1 MRLIY
6 SGNFVAKLVFA
17 RRIFP
22 ALGNANEF
30 SLLSLNGKIVMSKTA
45 YHITLKGY
53 VGGYDFDRSTVDKE
67 LAKNE
72 GKQVNVL
79 IDSLGGSLA
88 TGLSISAAF
97 KNHGN
102 VNVHFVGLNASA
114 ATIASL
120 GAAHISIDAGA
131 MYLVH
136 KCSMAF
142 FEWGSLNSDQFAT
155 LIADFEKI
163 KADLDKLDLNVAQ
176 IYAKKCRKPTADLLA
191 LMKVGGWLTAKEA
204 LDWGFVDE
212 ITDLDDEPAPKL
224 TDALA
229 SAMASEGMPIPN
241 IPLAETDREGLFGKF
256 LTAIASLFRSPS
268 NSISTAMIKTYT
280 FLSAILADNP
290 LTVNDGK
297 AAITAAQLDCIED
310 ALADK
315 DRLCNE
321 QKKTI
326 EERDATITDLQAKLA
341 AKPAASTT
349 AVVEDGKPGGDAP
362 KNDVEQFVDTYNSAR
377 ALYNGV

>member
-1 MRLIY
+1 
-6 SGNFVAKLVFA
+6 
-17 RRIFP
+17 
-22 ALGNANEF
+22 
-30 SLLSLNGKIVMSKTA
+30 MSKTA
-45 YHITLKGY
+45 YHISLKGY
-53 VGGYDFDRSTVDKE
+53 VGGYDFDRSTVDRE

-136 KCSMAF
+136 QCSMAF
-142 FEWGSLNSDQFAT
+142 FEWGSLNSAQFAT
-155 LIADFEKI
+155 LIADCEKI
-163 KADLDKLDLNVAQ
+163 KADLDKLDLNCAQ
-176 IYAKKCRKPTADLLA
+176 LYAARCKRKTEDLLA

-212 ITDLDDEPAPKL
+212 ITDLADEPAPKL

-241 IPLAETDREGLFGKF
+241 IPLAETDRESLFGKF
-256 LTAIASLFRSPS
+256 LTAIASLFKPS
-268 NSISTAMIKTYT
+268 TNPITTAMIKTYT
-280 FLSAILADNP
+280 FLSAILADKP
-290 LTVNDGK
+290 LTVKDG
-297 AAITAAQLDCIED
+297 AATVTVAQLDAIED
-310 ALADK
+310 ALAEK
-315 DRLCNE
+315 NRLCNE
-321 QKKTI
+321 QKQTI
-326 EERDATITDLQAKLA
+326 ADLQAKLD
-341 AKPAASTT
+341 KTPAEPSKQ
-349 AVVEDGKPGGDAP
+349 VVEDNKPGEPAP
-362 KNDVEQFVDTYNSAR
+362 KNDVEAFVETFNSAR
-377 ALYNGV
+377 ALYNEV

>member
-1 MRLIY
+1 
-6 SGNFVAKLVFA
+6 
-17 RRIFP
+17 
-22 ALGNANEF
+22 
-30 SLLSLNGKIVMSKTA
+30 MSKTA
-45 YHITLKGY
+45 YQISLKGY
-53 VGGYDFDRSTVDKE
+53 VGGYDFDRATVDKE

-97 KNHGN
+97 RNHGN

-136 KCSMAF
+136 KCSMALF
-142 FEWGSLNSDQFAT
+142 SALQSAFGDNEWGSLNSDQFAT
-155 LIADFEKI
+155 LIADCEKI

-212 ITDLDDEPAPKL
+212 ITDLEDEPAPRL

-241 IPLAETDREGLFGKF
+241 IPLADTDREGLFGKF
-256 LTAIASLFRSPS
+256 LTAIASLFKPS
-268 NSISTAMIKTYT
+268 TNPITTAMIKTYT
-280 FLSAILADNP
+280 YLSAILADKP
-290 LTVNDGK
+290 LTVSDG
-297 AAITAAQLDCIED
+297 TATVTVAQLDAIED

-315 DRLCNE
+315 NRLCDE
-321 QKKTI
+321 QKKTV
-326 EERDATITDLQAKLA
+326 EERDATIADLKAKLDK
-341 AKPAASTT
+341 KPAEPSKQ
-349 AVVEDGKPGGDAP
+349 VVEDNKPGEQQP

-377 ALYNGV
+377 ALFNEL

>member
-1 MRLIY
+1 
-6 SGNFVAKLVFA
+6 
-17 RRIFP
+17 
-22 ALGNANEF
+22 
-30 SLLSLNGKIVMSKTA
+30 MSKTT
-45 YHITLKGY
+45 YNISLKGY
-53 VGGYDFDRSTVDKE
+53 VGGYDFDRATVDKE

-155 LIADFEKI
+155 LIADCEKI

-176 IYAKKCRKPTADLLA
+176 IYAKKCRKPVADLLA

-241 IPLAETDREGLFGKF
+241 IPLADTDREGLFGKF
-256 LTAIASLFRSPS
+256 LTAIASLFKPS
-268 NSISTAMIKTYT
+268 TNPITTAMIKTYT

-310 ALADK
+310 ALAKK
-315 DRLCNE
+315 DRLCKE

-326 EERDATITDLQAKLA
+326 EERDATIAELQAKLA

-349 AVVEDGKPGGDAP
+349 AVVEDSKPGGDAP
-362 KNDVEQFVDTYNSAR
+362 KNDVEAFVDTVNSAR
-377 ALYNGV
+377 ALYDEV

>member
-1 MRLIY
+1 M
-6 SGNFVAKLVFA
+6 V
-17 RRIFP
+17 
-22 ALGNANEF
+22 
-30 SLLSLNGKIVMSKTA
+30 KTA
-45 YHITLKGY
+45 YNISLKGY
-53 VGGYDFDRSTVDKE
+53 VGGADFDRTTVDRE
-67 LAKNE
+67 LAKNN

-155 LIADFEKI
+155 LIAECEKI
-163 KADLDKLDLNVAQ
+163 KADLDKLDLNCAQ
-176 IYAKKCRKPTADLLA
+176 LYANRCKRKTEDLLA

-212 ITDLDDEPAPKL
+212 ITDLADEPAPKL

-229 SAMASEGMPIPN
+229 SAMANAGMPIPN
-241 IPLAETDREGLFGKF
+241 IPLAESDKESAFTKF
-256 LTAIASLFRSPS
+256 IAALTSLFSAKAERQADNKPS
-268 NSISTAMIKTYT
+268 TNPITTAMIKTYT
-280 FLSAILADNP
+280 FLSAILADKL
-290 LTVNDGK
+290 LTVKDG
-297 AAITAAQLDCIED
+297 AATVTVAQLDAIED
-310 ALADK
+310 ALAEK
-315 DRLCNE
+315 DRLCNA
-321 QKKTI
+321 QKQTI
-326 EERDATITDLQAKLA
+326 ADLQAKLD
-341 AKPAASTT
+341 KQPAEPTKQ
-349 AVVEDGKPGGDAP
+349 VVEDSKPGGDPTP

-377 ALYNGV
+377 ALYNEV

>member
-1 MRLIY
+1 MPKHQYNIQ
-6 SGNFVAKLVFA
+6 
-17 RRIFP
+17 
-22 ALGNANEF
+22 
-30 SLLSLNGKIVMSKTA
+30 
-45 YHITLKGY
+45 LKGY
-53 VGGYDFDRSTVDKE
+53 VGGYDFDRNTVDTV
-67 LAKNE
+67 LGKNE
-72 GKQVNVL
+72 GKEVNVL

-136 KCSMAF
+136 QCSMAF
-142 FEWGSLNSDQFAT
+142 FEWGSLNSAQFAT
-155 LIADFEKI
+155 LIADCEKI

-176 IYAKKCRKPTADLLA
+176 LYAARCKRPTADLLA
-191 LMKVGGWLTAKEA
+191 QMKVGGWLSAKEA

-241 IPLAETDREGLFGKF
+241 IPIDEKDRDGIFNKLV
-256 LTAIASLFRSPS
+256 TSITSLFQSKSHTLMTEEQTNR
-268 NSISTAMIKTYT
+268 ISDLEAQ
-280 FLSAILADNP
+280 
-290 LTVNDGK
+290 V
-297 AAITAAQLDCIED
+297 AAQSKMIEAQKAVITELEAKIA
-310 ALADK
+310 AL
-315 DRLCNE
+315 
-321 QKKTI
+321 
-326 EERDATITDLQAKLA
+326 
-341 AKPAASTT
+341 PAASTT
-349 AVVEDGKPGGDAP
+349 NVVEDSKPQEP
-362 KNDVEQFVDTYNSAR
+362 TEKNEVEAFVDTFNSAR
-377 ALYNGV
+377 KLFNEV

>member
-1 MRLIY
+1 
-6 SGNFVAKLVFA
+6 
-17 RRIFP
+17 
-22 ALGNANEF
+22 
-30 SLLSLNGKIVMSKTA
+30 MSKTA
-45 YHITLKGY
+45 YHISLKGY
-53 VGGYDFDRSTVDKE
+53 VGGYDFDRSTVDRE

-97 KNHGN
+97 RNHGN

-120 GAAHISIDAGA
+120 GAARISIDAGA

-155 LIADFEKI
+155 LIADCEKI
-163 KADLDKLDLNVAQ
+163 KADLDKLDLNCAQ
-176 IYAKKCRKPTADLLA
+176 LYASRCKRKTEDLLA
-191 LMKVGGWLTAKEA
+191 LMKAGGWLTAKEA

-212 ITDLDDEPAPKL
+212 ITDLADEPAPKL

-241 IPLAETDREGLFGKF
+241 IPISEADKESAFAKF
-256 LTAIASLFRSPS
+256 IAALTSFFKPS
-268 NSISTAMIKTYT
+268 TNPITTAMIKTYT
-280 FLSAILADNP
+280 FLSAILADKP
-290 LTVNDGK
+290 LTVKDG
-297 AAITAAQLDCIED
+297 AATVTVAQLDAIED
-310 ALADK
+310 ALAEK

-321 QKKTI
+321 QKQTI
-326 EERDATITDLQAKLA
+326 ADLQAKLDMT
-341 AKPAASTT
+341 PAEPSKQ
-349 AVVEDGKPGGDAP
+349 VVEDNKPGEPAP
-362 KNDVEQFVDTYNSAR
+362 KNDVEAFVETFNSAR
-377 ALYNGV
+377 ALYNEV

>member
-1 MRLIY
+1 
-6 SGNFVAKLVFA
+6 
-17 RRIFP
+17 
-22 ALGNANEF
+22 
-30 SLLSLNGKIVMSKTA
+30 MSKTA
-45 YHITLKGY
+45 YNISLKGY
-53 VGGYDFDRSTVDKE
+53 VGGYDFDRSTVDRE

-79 IDSLGGSLA
+79 IDSLCGSLA

-97 KNHGN
+97 RNHGN

-120 GAAHISIDAGA
+120 GAARISIDAGA

-155 LIADFEKI
+155 LIADCEKI
-163 KADLDKLDLNVAQ
+163 KADLDKLDLNCAQ
-176 IYAKKCRKPTADLLA
+176 LYASRCKRKTEDLLA
-191 LMKVGGWLTAKEA
+191 LMKAGGWLTAKEA

-212 ITDLDDEPAPKL
+212 ITDLADEPAPKL

-241 IPLAETDREGLFGKF
+241 IPISEADKESAFAKF
-256 LTAIASLFRSPS
+256 IAALTSFFKPS
-268 NSISTAMIKTYT
+268 TNPITTAMIKTYT
-280 FLSAILADNP
+280 FLSAILADKP
-290 LTVNDGK
+290 LTVKDG
-297 AAITAAQLDCIED
+297 AATVTVAQLDAIED
-310 ALADK
+310 ALAEK

-321 QKKTI
+321 QKQTI
-326 EERDATITDLQAKLA
+326 ADLQAKLDMT
-341 AKPAASTT
+341 PAEPSKQ
-349 AVVEDGKPGGDAP
+349 VVEDNKPGEPAP
-362 KNDVEQFVDTYNSAR
+362 KNDVEAFVETFNSAR
-377 ALYNGV
+377 ALYNEV

>member
-1 MRLIY
+1 M
-6 SGNFVAKLVFA
+6 
-17 RRIFP
+17 P
-22 ALGNANEF
+22 
-30 SLLSLNGKIVMSKTA
+30 KIA
-45 YHITLKGY
+45 YNISLKGY
-53 VGGYDFDRSTVDKE
+53 VGGADFDRTTVDKT
-67 LAKNE
+67 LAQNE

-136 KCSMAF
+136 QCSMAF
-142 FEWGSLNSDQFAT
+142 FEWGSLNSAQFAT
-155 LIADFEKI
+155 LIADCEKI
-163 KADLDKLDLNVAQ
+163 KADLDKLDLNCAQ
-176 IYAKKCRKPTADLLA
+176 LYAARCKRKPEDLLA
-191 LMKVGGWLTAKEA
+191 LMKAGGWLTAKEA

-212 ITDLDDEPAPKL
+212 ITDLADEPAPKL

-241 IPLAETDREGLFGKF
+241 IPIAEADKESAFARFLAA
-256 LTAIASLFRSPS
+256 LTSFFKPS
-268 NSISTAMIKTYT
+268 TNPITTAMIKTYT
-280 FLSAILADNP
+280 FLSAILANKP
-290 LTVNDGK
+290 LTVKDG
-297 AAITAAQLDCIED
+297 AATVTVAQLDAIED
-310 ALADK
+310 ALAEK
-315 DRLCNE
+315 DSLCNE
-321 QKKTI
+321 QKQTI
-326 EERDATITDLQAKLA
+326 ADLQAKLD
-341 AKPAASTT
+341 KQPAEPTKQ
-349 AVVEDGKPGGDAP
+349 VVEDRTPGGDPAP

-377 ALYNGV
+377 ALYNEV

>member
-1 MRLIY
+1 M
-6 SGNFVAKLVFA
+6 
-17 RRIFP
+17 P
-22 ALGNANEF
+22 
-30 SLLSLNGKIVMSKTA
+30 KTA
-45 YHITLKGY
+45 YHISLKGY
-53 VGGYDFDRSTVDKE
+53 VGGYDFDRSTVDRE

-136 KCSMAF
+136 QCSMAF
-142 FEWGSLNSDQFAT
+142 FEWGSLNSAQFET
-155 LIADFEKI
+155 LIADCEKI
-163 KADLDKLDLNVAQ
+163 KADLDKLDLNCAQ
-176 IYAKKCRKPTADLLA
+176 LYAARCKRKPEDLLA
-191 LMKVGGWLTAKEA
+191 LMKIGGWLTAKEA

-212 ITDLDDEPAPKL
+212 ITDLADEPAPKL

-229 SAMASEGMPIPN
+229 SAMANAGMPIPN
-241 IPLAETDREGLFGKF
+241 IPIAENDKESAFAKF
-256 LTAIASLFRSPS
+256 IAALTSLFSAKAERQADNKPS
-268 NSISTAMIKTYT
+268 TNPITTAMIKTYT
-280 FLSAILADNP
+280 FLSAIMADKP
-290 LTVNDGK
+290 LTVKDG
-297 AAITAAQLDCIED
+297 AATVTVAQLDAIED
-310 ALADK
+310 ALAEK
-315 DRLCNE
+315 DSLCNE
-321 QKKTI
+321 QKQTI
-326 EERDATITDLQAKLA
+326 ADLQAKLD
-341 AKPAASTT
+341 KQPAEPTKQ
-349 AVVEDGKPGGDAP
+349 VVEDRKPGGDPAP

-377 ALYNGV
+377 ALYNEV

>member
-1 MRLIY
+1 
-6 SGNFVAKLVFA
+6 
-17 RRIFP
+17 
-22 ALGNANEF
+22 
-30 SLLSLNGKIVMSKTA
+30 MSKTA
-45 YHITLKGY
+45 YNISLKGY
-53 VGGYDFDRSTVDKE
+53 VGGYDFDRATVDKE

-155 LIADFEKI
+155 LIADCEKI

-176 IYAKKCRKPTADLLA
+176 LYAKKCRKPVADLLA
-191 LMKVGGWLTAKEA
+191 LMKVGGWLNAKEA

-212 ITDLDDEPAPKL
+212 ITDLDDEPAPKM

-229 SAMASEGMPIPN
+229 SAMANAGMPIPN
-241 IPLAETDREGLFGKF
+241 IPLAEQDRESAFGKF
-256 LTAIASLFRSPS
+256 LSAITSIFKSQTPNTMPS
-268 NSISTAMIKTYT
+268 DTTTKTYSEEEYNA
-280 FLSAILADNP
+280 LNLK
-290 LTVNDGK
+290 LT
-297 AAITAAQLDCIED
+297 D
-310 ALADK
+310 ANALT
-315 DRLCNE
+315 E
-321 QKKTI
+321 SQKKTI
-326 EERDATITDLQAKLA
+326 EDRDKTIADLQAKLA
-341 AKPAASTT
+341 AKPAVESKQ
-349 AVVEDGKPGGDAP
+349 VVEDSKPGEQQP

-377 ALYNGV
+377 ALFDEV

>member
-1 MRLIY
+1 
-6 SGNFVAKLVFA
+6 
-17 RRIFP
+17 
-22 ALGNANEF
+22 
-30 SLLSLNGKIVMSKTA
+30 MSKTT
-45 YHITLKGY
+45 YNISLKGY
-53 VGGYDFDRSTVDKE
+53 VGGYDFDRATVDKE

-155 LIADFEKI
+155 LIADCEKI

-176 IYAKKCRKPTADLLA
+176 IYAKKCRKPVADLLA

-241 IPLAETDREGLFGKF
+241 IPLADTDREGLFGKF
-256 LTAIASLFRSPS
+256 LTAIASLFKPS
-268 NSISTAMIKTYT
+268 TNPITTAMIKTYT

-310 ALADK
+310 ALAKK

-326 EERDATITDLQAKLA
+326 EERDATIAELQAKLA

-349 AVVEDGKPGGDAP
+349 AVVEDSKPGGDAP

-377 ALYNGV
+377 ALYDEV

>member
-1 MRLIY
+1 M
-6 SGNFVAKLVFA
+6 
-17 RRIFP
+17 P
-22 ALGNANEF
+22 
-30 SLLSLNGKIVMSKTA
+30 KIA
-45 YHITLKGY
+45 YNISLKGY
-53 VGGYDFDRSTVDKE
+53 VGGADFDRTTVDKT
-67 LAKNE
+67 LAQNE

-136 KCSMAF
+136 QCSMAF
-142 FEWGSLNSDQFAT
+142 FEWGSLNSAQFAT
-155 LIADFEKI
+155 LIADCEKI
-163 KADLDKLDLNVAQ
+163 KADLDKLDLNCAQ
-176 IYAKKCRKPTADLLA
+176 LYAARCKRKPEDLLA
-191 LMKVGGWLTAKEA
+191 LMKAGGWLTAKEA

-212 ITDLDDEPAPKL
+212 ITDLADEPAPKL

-241 IPLAETDREGLFGKF
+241 IPIAEADKESAFARFLAA
-256 LTAIASLFRSPS
+256 LTSFFKPS
-268 NSISTAMIKTYT
+268 TNPISTAMIKTYT
-280 FLSAILADNP
+280 FLSAILADKP
-290 LTVNDGK
+290 LTVKDG
-297 AAITAAQLDCIED
+297 AATVTAAQLDAIED
-310 ALADK
+310 ALAEK
-315 DRLCNE
+315 DRICNE

-326 EERDATITDLQAKLA
+326 ADLQAKLA
-341 AKPAASTT
+341 AKPAEASSQ
-349 AVVEDGKPGGDAP
+349 VVEDNKPSGTAGP

-377 ALYNGV
+377 ALYNEV

>member
-1 MRLIY
+1 M
-6 SGNFVAKLVFA
+6 
-17 RRIFP
+17 P
-22 ALGNANEF
+22 
-30 SLLSLNGKIVMSKTA
+30 KTT
-45 YHITLKGY
+45 YNISLKGY
-53 VGGYDFDRSTVDKE
+53 VGGYDFDRATVDKE

-155 LIADFEKI
+155 LIADCEKI

-176 IYAKKCRKPTADLLA
+176 IYAKKCRKPVADLLA

-204 LDWGFVDE
+204 LDWGFVYE

-241 IPLAETDREGLFGKF
+241 IPLADTDREGLFGKF
-256 LTAIASLFRSPS
+256 LTAIASLFKPS
-268 NSISTAMIKTYT
+268 TNPITTAMIKTYT

-310 ALADK
+310 ALAEK

-326 EERDATITDLQAKLA
+326 EERDATIADLQAKLA

-349 AVVEDGKPGGDAP
+349 AVVEDSKPGGDAP

-377 ALYNGV
+377 ALYDEV